1 LKRTLDP
8 LRNIPGVRR
17 AMLFSL
23 DGVPIVH
30 IDKTNHADAES
41 HELADTAE
49 DLSAFAGMASVLLSD
64 IRRSVDPLSWGAPTR
79 VVLAATRGTIILMT
93 TERLNISV
101 ELDRG
106 MAPEELR
113 LPMESVIARLDRA
126 AAKRAGGSAREDTKE
141 ETEEGP
147 PGIFPAVEEAFDGVS
162 EPKVEAGNQVPKT
175 NTDS

>member
-1 LKRTLDP
+1 
-8 LRNIPGVRR
+8 
-17 AMLFSL
+17 MLFSH

-30 IDKTNHADAES
+30 IYSEGHVDQDDHQ
-41 HELADTAE
+41 LADTAE

-113 LPMESVIARLDRA
+113 LPMESVLSRLDRA
-126 AAKRAGGSAREDTKE
+126 AVKRAGGLTREEPME
-141 ETEEGP
+141 ETGEGP
-147 PGIFPAVEEAFDGVS
+147 PGIFPAAEEAFDGVS
-162 EPKVEAGNQVPKT
+162 EPEAKVGNQVPNT
-175 NTDS
+175 TTDS